1 MMPRP
6 CQRFRLESGF
16 KLDLNWLIRHRVIVP
31 GCAFTRP
38 PGITFT
44 WTNSRTGEQIATAD
58 ILFDMRGE
66 VCGWL
71 WIEMGNLKQGIVL
84 NAQPRHFGGRQ
95 WYFVCPYM
103 NRRASVLWMP
113 SGARNFACRQE
124 WGRQVAYASQFLN
137 RDNRAHRGQAKIRT
151 RLCSIGGFAPEEWE
165 FPPKPKWMRTKTYR
179 RAEAKFDRYDSVLNS
194 GIFELAARFGMKL

>member
-1 MMPRP
+1 
-6 CQRFRLESGF
+6 
-16 KLDLNWLIRHRVIVP
+16 
-31 GCAFTRP
+31 
-38 PGITFT
+38 
-44 WTNSRTGEQIATAD
+44 
-58 ILFDMRGE
+58 
-66 VCGWL
+66 
-71 WIEMGNLKQGIVL
+71 MGNLKQGIVL

-113 SGARNFACRQE
+113 PGARNFACRQE
-124 WGRQVAYASQFLN
+124 WGRVAYASQFEC

-151 RLCSIGGFAPEEWE
+151 RLCSIGGFDTEEWG

-179 RAEAKFDRYDSVLNS
+179 RAKAKFDRYESVLNS